1 MVSCY
6 ASTVDVFTYNVV
18 QYEHMGI
25 LIVRLKKGKATNLM
39 QFEHSSHK
47 DDKIMMVNYHPVE
60 GLKRNYSG

>member
-1 MVSCY
+1 
-6 ASTVDVFTYNVV
+6 
-18 QYEHMGI
+18 MGI

-47 DDKIMMVNYHPVE
+47 DDKIMMVNYNPVE